1 MKVENKPAIIF
12 LALEN
17 LKIMMIWTDYN
28 FVEVDFDW
36 ANFNILFFGDFDG
49 EKLVSQLEIIAL
61 QTKICI
67 DFPLYKWQLIP

>member
-28 FVEVDFDW
+28 FVEVDFD
-36 ANFNILFFGDFDG
+36 
-49 EKLVSQLEIIAL
+49 
-61 QTKICI
+61 
-67 DFPLYKWQLIP
+67 